1 MSNRILTKEQI
12 MELLNNSNIVKCSE
26 KSITFSKEFKIN
38 AVKRYYEEEIP
49 SSRIFIDAG
58 FNLSVIGKKTPKRR
72 LSDWKEIYKIKGE
85 NGLLIE
91 TRGKGRG
98 GGRPKTKGIT
108 PEDRIKRLE
117 AENAYLKAE
126 NDFLA
131 KLRAKRRTE

>member
-12 MELLNNSNIVKCSE
+12 VELLNNSNIVKCSE

-38 AVKRYYEEEIP
+38 AVKRYYEEGIP

-91 TRGKGRG
+91 TRGRGRG

-131 KLRAKRRTE
+131 KLWAKRRTE